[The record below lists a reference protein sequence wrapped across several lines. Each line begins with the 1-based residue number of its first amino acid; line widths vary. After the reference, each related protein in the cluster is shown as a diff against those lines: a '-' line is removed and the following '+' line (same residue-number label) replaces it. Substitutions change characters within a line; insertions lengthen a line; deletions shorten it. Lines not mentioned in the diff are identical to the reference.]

1 MNDLKY
7 IIQYYKTCPVDRYFF
22 LASFVFLM
30 IGVSTGN
37 HKAFGAAITLALFA
51 IYLKESKHEQ

>member
-7 IIQYYKTCPVDRYFF
+7 IIRYYQTCPVDRYFF

-37 HKAFGAAITLALFA
+37 QRAFGAAITLALFA
-51 IYLKESKHEQ
+51 IYLKETK